1 MNEHK
6 KKIGKKRTF
15 NDIKDKIENVLKL
28 RTTRI
33 LIDFSVEESASI
45 KTFEIKN
52 TTR

>member
-6 KKIGKKRTF
+6 KKIGKKRTY

-45 KTFEIKN
+45 KSFAIKK